1 MVIKYFVERFSMDDG
16 HVVDAALL
24 LKKMGRALLF
34 MLATTPL
41 VLLPVLGALFLV
53 TASPFF
59 ASARAF
65 SRSNHREATIGGVL
79 AGALWGAILFIAI
92 LIVEK
97 TVSIYPSLGFT
108 SQHIM
113 LLFTLCFTSALFA
126 LLGARNS
133 I

>member
-1 MVIKYFVERFSMDDG
+1 MDDG
-16 HVVDAALL
+16 HEVDTALL
-24 LKKMGRALLF
+24 LKRVGRALLF

-41 VLLPVLGALFLV
+41 VLLPVLGAIFLV

-65 SRSNHREATIGGVL
+65 SRSPRKEATIGGVL
-79 AGALWGAILFIAI
+79 VGALWGVVLFVAI
-92 LIVEK
+92 LIVER
-97 TVSIYPSLGFT
+97 VISIYPSLGLT

-126 LLGARNS
+126 LLGARNAL
-133 I
+133 